1 MRKIKRRKNRR
12 KVRDEI
18 EEYNKILIKRWFK
31 IIKKNEKKIWYIG

>member
-31 IIKKNEKKIWYIG
+31 IIKKNEKNIWYIG